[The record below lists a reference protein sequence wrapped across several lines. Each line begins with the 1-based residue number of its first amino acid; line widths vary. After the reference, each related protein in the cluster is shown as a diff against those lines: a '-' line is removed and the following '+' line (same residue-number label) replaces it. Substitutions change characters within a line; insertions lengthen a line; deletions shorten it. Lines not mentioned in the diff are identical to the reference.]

1 MGHVVHYR
9 TAAGEPRLEDAPSL
23 DAALALVERLRND
36 HDATEV
42 RLFKEVPLQVKTY
55 YKVAVADDD
64 GPLVPAEEP
73 PAQTTVTV
81 EPPPGA
87 MTLSPPP
94 PVVTAAE
101 PAEDA
106 AAEPARRPSL
116 FTRSG

>member
-9 TAAGEPRLEDAPSL
+9 TAAGEPRLEEAPSL

-36 HDATEV
+36 HEAEDV
-42 RLFKEVPLQVKTY
+42 RLFREIPLQVRTY
-55 YKVAVADDD
+55 YKVAVVDEDT
-64 GPLVPAEEP
+64 PTPAEDP
-73 PAQTTVTV
+73 TPAPVAAAV

-94 PVVTAAE
+94 TVVSTPDPAE
-101 PAEDA
+101 PAQVES
-106 AAEPARRPSL
+106 PRRPSL